1 MQQPVNKEYGVETEK
16 SITGVQ
22 EVRQRPLRERFEKWM
37 TIEER
42 MFVMEQK
49 VGRLEEREKPSPVNT
64 TEEKINKTI
73 EIICDW
79 IKVQFEYQ
87 TEEESNRM
95 EWVKAVTA
103 LIEAR
108 NDMRKMKREKDR
120 YFW

>member
-1 MQQPVNKEYGVETEK
+1 MF
-16 SITGVQ
+16 
-22 EVRQRPLRERFEKWM
+22 LRERFEKWM

-42 MFVMEQK
+42 MFAMEQK
-49 VGRLEEREKPSPVNT
+49 VDRLEGRAKSSQVNT

-95 EWVKAVTA
+95 EWVKAVTE

>member
-1 MQQPVNKEYGVETEK
+1 M
-16 SITGVQ
+16 S
-22 EVRQRPLRERFEKWM
+22 LRERFEKWM

-87 TEEESNRM
+87 TEESNRM

>member
-1 MQQPVNKEYGVETEK
+1 M
-16 SITGVQ
+16 
-22 EVRQRPLRERFEKWM
+22 RQISLRERFEKWM

-49 VGRLEEREKPSPVNT
+49 IDRLEERAKTSPVNT
-64 TEEKINKTI
+64 TEEKINKMI

-79 IKVQFEYQ
+79 TKAQFEYQ

-108 NDMRKMKREKDR
+108 NNMRKMKREKDR

>member
-1 MQQPVNKEYGVETEK
+1 M
-16 SITGVQ
+16 S
-22 EVRQRPLRERFEKWM
+22 LRERFEKWM

-49 VGRLEEREKPSPVNT
+49 VGRLEEREKPSPVNI

-87 TEEESNRM
+87 TEESNRM
-95 EWVKAVTA
+95 EWVKVVTA